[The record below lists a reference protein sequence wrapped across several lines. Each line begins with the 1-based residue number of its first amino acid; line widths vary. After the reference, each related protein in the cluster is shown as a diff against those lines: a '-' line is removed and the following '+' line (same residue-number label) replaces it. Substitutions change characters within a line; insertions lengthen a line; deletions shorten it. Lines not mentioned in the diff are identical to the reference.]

1 VKWLLVALLALI
13 GSVAV
18 ALVALPDPGYVLL
31 GYGKYSVE
39 TSLLVLVTVLVLA
52 YFGVRALAGLW
63 GVPVNMRRW
72 GQRRRDRRLLLWYDD
87 ATRAL
92 SEGRPERAER
102 RLVRLLKSRQA
113 PLQAYLAAAQAASQ
127 LGADQRRDRYLQLAL
142 QHQPQSEAS
151 VLIMQAELQLSAAQT
166 DQAQTTL
173 MQLQKLLPHNTRLL
187 RLQMQLYLQQQDWPR
202 LRELLP
208 ELRRSQVLDHAHWQK
223 LAIQVYRE
231 QVLAFSSA
239 VDLDGLN
246 AGWKQLPPPVQQ
258 DQGLLAVYIEQLLR
272 LGAHAQAGQLLRE
285 QLGRDWTPRFVYL
298 FGDAQEDDVAAQQSQ
313 AEKWLEHHPHD
324 PVLLLSLG
332 KISLRNRLWGKA
344 RSYLEASISRQPTAE
359 AYHFLATL
367 LEQLEEPEAAA
378 ECYRKGLALSGAS
391 QSAVP
396 LAVIE
401 DEAGE
406 KAVAVSRSA

>member
-1 VKWLLVALLALI
+1 MKWLLLALLVLI

-63 GVPVNMRRW
+63 HVPAHMHNW
-72 GQRRRDRRLLLWYDD
+72 GLRRRDRRLQLWYDD

-92 SEGRPERAER
+92 AEGRLERAER
-102 RLVRLLKSRQA
+102 RLARLLKSRQA

-127 LGADQRRDRYLQLAL
+127 LGADQRRDQYLQLAL
-142 QHQPQSEAS
+142 QRQPQSETS
-151 VLIMQAELQLSAAQT
+151 ILIQQAELQLSVAQS

-173 MQLQKLLPHNTRLL
+173 TQLQKKIPHNARLL
-187 RLQMQLYLQQQDWPR
+187 RLLMQLYLQQQDWPH

-223 LAIQVYRE
+223 LAVQVYRE
-231 QVLAFSSA
+231 QVLGFSSA
-239 VDLDGLN
+239 SGLDSLN
-246 AGWKQLPPPVQQ
+246 ASWNQLPPPVQQ
-258 DQGLLAVYIEQLLR
+258 DQALLAVYIEQLLR

-285 QLGRDWTPRFVYL
+285 QLGRDWNQRFVYL
-298 FGDAQEDDVAAQQSQ
+298 FGDAQEIDVAAQQSR
-313 AEKWLEHHPHD
+313 AEQWLEKHPHD

-391 QSAVP
+391 RSAVS
-396 LAVIE
+396 LATIE
-401 DEAGE
+401 DEPGDRTAP
-406 KAVAVSRSA
+406 VSRSA